1 MMKIIG
7 IDPGLSATG
16 IGIVKGAGLKIET
29 FSYGSIHTTQDNSLA
44 GRLNHIFSELITLLQ
59 NEAPNLLV
67 IEDVFSLK
75 KYPKSGIA
83 LGRVSGVV
91 LLAGYQAGIQAVE
104 NPTITFSSLYGSQFV
119 KRMCSPLNIETI
131 FLLSNS
137 GPLRR
142 RQMAGSN
149 ARSLSRRWLLLDLG
163 RHSPR
168 SWASIKR
175 SAISRAAA
183 GLLPIRNFRTLSSS
197 R

>member
-16 IGIVKGAGLKIET
+16 IGIVKGSGLKIET

-44 GRLNHIFSELITLLQ
+44 GRLYHIFSELITLLK

-91 LLAGYQAGIQAVE
+91 LLAGHQAGIQAVE
-104 NPTITFSSLYGSQFV
+104 IPVREAKQVLTGNGNASKVQLEKAV
-119 KRMCSPLNIETI
+119 RKLLNLT
-131 FLLSNS
+131 
-137 GPLRR
+137 
-142 RQMAGSN
+142 A
-149 ARSLSRRWLLLDLG
+149 
-163 RHSPR
+163 
-168 SWASIKR
+168 
-175 SAISRAAA
+175 
-183 GLLPIRNFRTLSSS
+183 PIRPYHASDALGLALIGLYRYSSGMQPGQNHRGNFSNE
-197 R
+197 